1 MWRRIYFSFPSAEQT
16 RRVVTELEAAG
27 VERNRIHT
35 IARSDVDIAGL
46 PTANDAQRSDQVWFW
61 EQIFWYD
68 NLANFVLALTAAVI
82 ALYMG
87 SVGWAIVGAVM
98 AVATVILGQRLAVK
112 LPHIHLS
119 EMRIPFVHGEVT
131 LLMDVPRSRVREI
144 EQVVSRHH
152 PEAGLSGVGWTIASA
167 GI

>member
-27 VERNRIHT
+27 VKRNRIHT

-46 PTANDAQRSDQVWFW
+46 PTANDAQRGDQVWLW
-61 EQIFWYD
+61 EQIFWYG
-68 NLANFVLALTAAVI
+68 NLATFVLVLTAAAI
-82 ALYMG
+82 ALYLG

-98 AVATVILGQRLAVK
+98 AVATVILGQRFAVK

-119 EMRIPFVHGEVT
+119 EMRIPFVHGEVI
-131 LLMDVPRSRVREI
+131 LLIDVPRSRVREI
-144 EQVVSRHH
+144 EQLVSRHH